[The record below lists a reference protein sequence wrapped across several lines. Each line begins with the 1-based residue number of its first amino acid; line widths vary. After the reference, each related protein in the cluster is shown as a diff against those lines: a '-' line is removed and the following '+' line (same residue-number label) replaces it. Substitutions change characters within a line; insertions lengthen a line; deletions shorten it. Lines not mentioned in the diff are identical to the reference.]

1 MILSTYIYIYI
12 YIYMPCAF
20 IRAIIKDA
28 GLPEQKGP
36 FHRSGIPGN
45 NNQPDIKICPRFV
58 CTYMHTVHYLLIV

>member
-1 MILSTYIYIYI
+1 
-12 YIYMPCAF
+12 MPCAF